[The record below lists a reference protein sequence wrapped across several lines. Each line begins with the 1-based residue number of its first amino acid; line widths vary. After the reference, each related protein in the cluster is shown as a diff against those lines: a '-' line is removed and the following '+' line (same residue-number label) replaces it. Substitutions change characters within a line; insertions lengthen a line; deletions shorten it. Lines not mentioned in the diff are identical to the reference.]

1 MLLIEPSLG
10 VNCTG
15 TSEHAWLPAA
25 GAERGADE
33 ATTPQS
39 ASSLSAWPVDS
50 NITGDLLVELQRETL
65 FLQPVGGSPAP
76 AARSP
81 PASPN
86 AATDEVVASKLQ
98 RITGIRFHK
107 IQVNT
112 TVNNSAQ
119 LALRASVHCFCL
131 ACDLPMNLSLTV
143 AVCVCISCCAIR
155 VACLV
160 GTAYQS

>member
-1 MLLIEPSLG
+1 M
-10 VNCTG
+10 
-15 TSEHAWLPAA
+15 PAA

-76 AARSP
+76 AKSP

-98 RITGIRFHK
+98 LVIVVRF
-107 IQVNT
+107 
-112 TVNNSAQ
+112 
-119 LALRASVHCFCL
+119 
-131 ACDLPMNLSLTV
+131 
-143 AVCVCISCCAIR
+143 
-155 VACLV
+155 
-160 GTAYQS
+160 Y